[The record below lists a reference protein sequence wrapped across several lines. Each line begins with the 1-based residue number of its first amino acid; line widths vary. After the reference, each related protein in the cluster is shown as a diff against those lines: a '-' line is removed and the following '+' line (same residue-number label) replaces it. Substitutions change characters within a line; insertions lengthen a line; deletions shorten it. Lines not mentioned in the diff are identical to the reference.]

1 MSMTPDILTAEQ
13 AVALIGDG
21 DSVLFGGFIGSVVP
35 EELEVALGAR
45 YKKEQTPENITV
57 IYAAG
62 QGDGKTRALNHIAQ
76 QGLVAKV
83 IGGHWGLV
91 PGLQSLAIDN
101 QIQAYN
107 LPQGVISHLCRD
119 ISAGK
124 PGTLSKI
131 GLGTFVDPRL
141 EGGRVNSVTTED
153 IVEVMDFMG
162 EEYLFYHRFPLDFA
176 LLRGTTADE
185 DGNIT
190 MQDEALTICNQVAA
204 AACHNSGGKV
214 IVQVKEIVPRGEL
227 HPQMVKIP
235 GIYVDVV
242 VVNSNPDLHMQ
253 TYDAYLD
260 ERKVMQA
267 PRDVSLAVEVS
278 HRSLDARRII
288 ARRAAQELR
297 PEMIVNFG
305 IGAPEEVANVA
316 CAEGIDDYYTATI
329 EAGAI
334 GGAPAGGLS
343 FGTSVYPQAIVSQD
357 YQFDFYDGGGLDQ
370 AFLGM
375 AQADTEG
382 NINVSR
388 FGDRIAGCGG
398 FINISQNAKEVI
410 YCGTFTTRGLEVSV
424 EDAHLRIIQEGRQQ
438 KFLNQVEQT
447 TFSGKQALRR
457 GQRVLYVTERAV
469 FSLSD
474 RGLTL
479 EELAPG
485 MDFERD
491 ILAQMAFRPVISSNL
506 KEMDAAIFREGSL
519 GLKQGLKQPA

>member
-1 MSMTPDILTAEQ
+1 MAKTPDILTAQQ
-13 AVALIGDG
+13 AVALINDG

-45 YKKEQTPENITV
+45 YREQQSPQNITV

-76 QGLVAKV
+76 EGLVAKV

-91 PGLQSLAIDN
+91 PGLQKLAIDN
-101 QIQAYN
+101 RIQAYN

-124 PGTLSKI
+124 PGTLTRV
-131 GLGTFVDPRL
+131 GLGTFVDPRV
-141 EGGRVNSVTTED
+141 EGGRVNEVTTED
-153 IVEVMDFMG
+153 IVEVVDFRG
-162 EEYLFYHRFPLDFA
+162 EEYLFYKKFPLNIA
-176 LLRGTTADE
+176 LLRGTSADE

-214 IVQVKEIVPRGEL
+214 IVQVKEILPRGAL

-235 GIYVDVV
+235 GIYVDVL
-242 VVNSNPDLHMQ
+242 VVNSDPELHMQ

-260 ERKVMQA
+260 PRKVMQA
-267 PRDVSLAVEVS
+267 PGELVLNPEEL
-278 HRSLDARRII
+278 HRELDARRII
-288 ARRAAQELR
+288 ARRAAMELR
-297 PEMIVNFG
+297 PDSIVNFG
-305 IGAPEEVANVA
+305 IGAAEDVVNVA
-316 CAEGIDDYYTATI
+316 CAEGIDSFYTATI

-343 FGTSVYPQAIVSQD
+343 FGTSIYPQAIVSQD

-375 AQADTEG
+375 AQADQQG

-388 FGDRIAGCGG
+388 FGNRIAGCGG
-398 FINISQNAKEVI
+398 FINISQNAAEVI
-410 YCGTFTTRGLEVSV
+410 YCGTFTAKGLEVVV
-424 EDAHLRIIQEGRQQ
+424 EAGELRIITEGQEQ
-438 KFLNQVEQT
+438 KFIPHVQQI
-447 TFSGKQALRR
+447 TFSGAHALRR

-469 FSLSD
+469 FGLTAK
-474 RGLTL
+474 GLTL
-479 EELAPG
+479 IEIAPG
-485 MDFERD
+485 IDLEKD
-491 ILAQMAFRPVISSNL
+491 VLQQMAFRPEISEHL
-506 KEMDAAIFREGSL
+506 KLMEPLIFSDSSM
-519 GLKQGLKQPA
+519 GLKQRIEDTA

>member
-1 MSMTPDILTAEQ
+1 MASAPEILTAQQ

-45 YKKEQTPENITV
+45 FRREQAPENITV

-62 QGDGKTRALNHIAQ
+62 QGDGKSRALNHIAQ
-76 QGLVAKV
+76 EGLVGKV

-91 PGLQSLAIDN
+91 PGLQKLAIEN
-101 QIQAYN
+101 RIQAYN

-124 PGTLSKI
+124 PGSLTKV
-131 GLGTFVDPRL
+131 GLGTFVDPRV
-141 EGGRVNSVTTED
+141 EGGRVNKVTTED
-153 IVEVMDFMG
+153 IVEVVDFRG
-162 EEYLFYHRFPLDFA
+162 EEYLFYKKFPLDFA

-214 IVQVKEIVPRGEL
+214 IVQVKEIVARGKL
-227 HPQMVKIP
+227 TPQMVKIP

-242 VVNSNPDLHMQ
+242 VVNSDPQLHMQ
-253 TYDAYLD
+253 TYDAYMD
-260 ERKVMQA
+260 PRKVMQA
-267 PRDVSLAVEVS
+267 PGSFALSAEELQRP
-278 HRSLDARRII
+278 LDARRII
-288 ARRAAQELR
+288 ARRAAMELKSDS
-297 PEMIVNFG
+297 IVNFG
-305 IGAPEEVANVA
+305 IGAAEDVVNVA
-316 CAEGIDDYYTATI
+316 CLEGIDSVYTATI

-343 FGTSVYPQAIVSQD
+343 FGTSIYPQAIVSQD

-375 AQADTEG
+375 AQADQQG

-388 FGDRIAGCGG
+388 FGSRITGCGG
-398 FINISQNAKEVI
+398 FINISQNAAEVI
-410 YCGTFTTRGLEVSV
+410 YCGTFTAQGLQVEV
-424 EDAHLRIIQEGRQQ
+424 EEGRLRIVKEGLQQ
-438 KFLNQVEQT
+438 KFLAQVEQI
-447 TFSGKQALRR
+447 TFSGVHALQR

-469 FSLSD
+469 FSLTEK
-474 RGLTL
+474 GLTL
-479 EELAPG
+479 IEIAPG
-485 MDFERD
+485 IDLETEV
-491 ILAQMAFRPVISSNL
+491 IKQMGFRPSIADDLKIMEPLIFSDSIMGL
-506 KEMDAAIFREGSL
+506 KERL
-519 GLKQGLKQPA
+519 QGA